1 MALLSRCSPTP
12 NPNQVLT
19 YSANDKA
26 YRVWEMTN
34 YEQLYRLPEEA
45 ITENPNPNTNTNTN
59 PNPNPDPT
67 LDPDPSPSPSREQEI
82 AEIKISPGIMLLI
95 LSRREGHVPLKIL
108 SVEDGATLHRP
119 NHLLEP

>member
-45 ITENPNPNTNTNTN
+45 ITENLTRTQTQ
-59 PNPNPDPT
+59 T
-67 LDPDPSPSPSREQEI
+67 LYAKERLGQ
-82 AEIKISPGIMLLI
+82 
-95 LSRREGHVPLKIL
+95 
-108 SVEDGATLHRP
+108 
-119 NHLLEP
+119 